1 MENLKEQ
8 LKKMHSGTELYS
20 PVLGKVKL
28 IYPSIEECP
37 EYSYMILVEKDG
49 SYYEFLPDGRLYDYE
64 DAQQMLF
71 ISEPKVDVTYG
82 DIKMKQSEFYYCET
96 LCVDSW
102 DAWLFQYCD
111 DGEGNITSNRHSINC
126 GFNSAYKFP
135 KLGEYDECEHYYF
148 KSLNV
153 IVSWDEIEN
162 GEMRNLRK
170 ATPEEIEFMKDFMK
184 TQGWIYSDLSKRFSI
199 DID

>member
-8 LKKMHSGTELYS
+8 LKKIHRGTELYS

-37 EYSYMILVEKDG
+37 EYSYMILVEKDN

-71 ISEPKVDVTYG
+71 ISKPKVDVTYK

-96 LCVDSW
+96 LCEDGW
-102 DAWLFQYCD
+102 AAWLFQYFKD
-111 DGEGNITSNRHSINC
+111 YEGNVTSNYHSIYC
-126 GFNSAYKFP
+126 GDGSAYKLP
-135 KLGEYDECEHYYF
+135 KLGEY
-148 KSLNV
+148 S
-153 IVSWDEIEN
+153 
-162 GEMRNLRK
+162 
-170 ATPEEIEFMKDFMK
+170 
-184 TQGWIYSDLSKRFSI
+184 
-199 DID
+199 